1 MSRRIVLLS
10 LALFA
15 IAPAAAAQAA
25 PFSDRVL
32 DVTPSHS
39 LKAKAA
45 QATATNTIQV
55 PTAEGYSIPVSFTS
69 EVPPDPALAASYVAY
84 LDSLPHGTELA
95 KLTVL
100 IAGPDQVD
108 TLCGGQDGD
117 GILGCYGGTN
127 EQMIVPST
135 GLDTT
140 TADGLYSVR
149 YVITHEYGHH
159 IAANRSNDLYG
170 ATAIDMGPKYWSSY
184 ELVCDQSIEK
194 KLFPGYEGNDLEEYH
209 ANPGEDWAEVYAR
222 LTFPAQPWDF
232 SPLLGPPDATA
243 LDAARRDVL
252 TPWTKNT
259 SKTFTMPSGRDREAF
274 DLPLTLDGKLS
285 ATVTGPK
292 GSTVAVA
299 ITSGRQKVG
308 KSKGTGA
315 RGTWK
320 LSSGCRE
327 KPTET
332 LTFLTT
338 RKAGKNG
345 RGANGAVTLKVSYPG

>member
-1 MSRRIVLLS
+1 MSRRIILLS

-15 IAPAAAAQAA
+15 VAPAAAQAA

-32 DVTPSHS
+32 DVKPSNS

-45 QATATNTIQV
+45 QAATGNTIQV
-55 PTAEGYSIPVSFTS
+55 PTSAGYSIPVSFTA
-69 EVPPDPALAASYVAY
+69 EVAPDPALAASYVAY
-84 LDSLPHGTELA
+84 LDSIPHGTELS
-95 KLTVL
+95 KLSVL

-108 TLCGGQDGD
+108 TLCGGSDGD
-117 GILGCYGGTN
+117 GILGCYGGSE

-135 GLDTT
+135 GLETT
-140 TADGLYSVR
+140 TADGQYSVR

-159 IAANRSNDLYG
+159 IAANRANAIYG
-170 ATAIDMGPKYWSSY
+170 ATALDMGPKFWSSY
-184 ELVCDQSIEK
+184 ELVCDKAIDN
-194 KLFPGYEGNDLEEYH
+194 KLFPGYEGNDLQQYH

-222 LTFPAQPWDF
+222 LVFPEQAWDF

-259 SKTFTMPSGRDREAF
+259 ATRFTMKAGRDRQAF
-274 DLPLTLDGKLS
+274 KLPLNLDGSLS

-292 GSTVAVA
+292 GSKVAVA
-299 ITSGRQKVG
+299 ITSGSQKVG
-308 KSKGTGA
+308 KTKSNSTGA

-327 KPTET
+327 SQTET
-332 LTFLTT
+332 LTFTTT
-338 RKAGKNG
+338 RKGG
-345 RGANGAVTLKVSYPG
+345 RSGAVTLRVSYPG

>member
-1 MSRRIVLLS
+1 MSRRILLS
-10 LALFA
+10 MALFA
-15 IAPAAAAQAA
+15 IAPAAVASSAQAA

-32 DVTPSHS
+32 DVQPSHS

-55 PTAEGYSIPVSFTS
+55 PTAEGYTVPVSFTP

-84 LDSLPHGTELA
+84 LDSIPHGTELR
-95 KLTVL
+95 KLSIL
-100 IAGPDQVD
+100 IAAPEQVD
-108 TLCGGQDGD
+108 TLCGGKDGD
-117 GILGCYGGTN
+117 GILGCYGGSD

-140 TADGLYSVR
+140 TADGQYSVR

-159 IAANRSNDLYG
+159 IAANRSNAIYG
-170 ATAIDMGPKYWSSY
+170 ATALDMGPKYWSSY
-184 ELVCDQSIEK
+184 ELVCDQSLSK
-194 KLFPGYEGNDLEEYH
+194 KLFPGYEGSNMTQYH

-222 LTFPAQPWDF
+222 LVFPTQRWDF

-259 SKTFTMPSGRDREAF
+259 AQTFTMAAGRDRQAF
-274 DLPLTLDGKLS
+274 DVPLTLDGTLT

-292 GSTVAVA
+292 GSQVAVA
-299 ITSGRQKVG
+299 VTSGSQKVG
-308 KSKGTGA
+308 KSKSKNSPA
-315 RGTWK
+315 RGTWSI
-320 LSSGCRE
+320 SSGCRE
-327 KPTET
+327 QPTET
-332 LTFLTT
+332 LTFTTT
-338 RKAGKNG
+338 RAGGNNG
-345 RGANGAVTLKVSYPG
+345 PVTLRVSYPG